1 MLCTMLNTEDKRK
14 NEQCTIASVSSPP
27 AILLRPL
34 SNQKSTRWTDGRL
47 EPSKDLG
54 TVKYYL
60 SSQKNLWLVVKKF
73 VHNISDLKPLG

>member
-1 MLCTMLNTEDKRK
+1 MHNAKYRRQKK

-60 SSQKNLWLVVKKF
+60 SSQKKSVAGCEEIRTQHK
-73 VHNISDLKPLG
+73 